1 MLLQADDSNFH
12 QMVSQGLV
20 LVEFSTP
27 TCGPCKQILP
37 HLKKLAQEVAGRMR
51 VVKVDATQAQSVAA
65 EFGVKM
71 VPYFLLFS
79 DGQFISG
86 IQGNPGPQRL
96 REFVY
101 SVL

>member
-12 QMVSQGLV
+12 QMISQGLV

-37 HLKKLAQEVAGRMR
+37 HLKKIAQEVSGQMR
-51 VVKVDATQAQSVAA
+51 IVKVDATQAQSSAA
-65 EFGVKM
+65 KFGVKM
-71 VPYFLLFS
+71 VPYFVLFRN
-79 DGQFISG
+79 GEPVHA

-101 SVL
+101 SVI